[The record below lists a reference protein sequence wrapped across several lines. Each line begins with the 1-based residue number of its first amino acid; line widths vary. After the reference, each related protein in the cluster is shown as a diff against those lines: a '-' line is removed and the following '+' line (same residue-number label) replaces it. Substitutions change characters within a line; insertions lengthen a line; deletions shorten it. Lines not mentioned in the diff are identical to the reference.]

1 MNTIIIIVTRYI
13 SKFLLQLRMT
23 MKTNTYDLVLK
34 PEQYWILWRTSFLC
48 LITCFYAI
56 YKGFTDLA
64 ILPAAIFLTS
74 INYWRHPD
82 YSWRRYLD
90 ITVVFSSIFYLTY
103 WATKHAVTTRYYYYA
118 CLFIGLCFFMT
129 GIFYKKTNDLWWS
142 TYSHALFHVFGNLSG
157 MILFSGFVTTTPI

>member
-1 MNTIIIIVTRYI
+1 MINGCILYPKQYSYI
-13 SKFLLQLRMT
+13 YK
-23 MKTNTYDLVLK
+23 
-34 PEQYWILWRTSFLC
+34 ISFLSFFSS
-48 LITCFYAI
+48 LYAI
-56 YKGFTDLA
+56 YRGYYDLA
-64 ILPAAIFLTS
+64 LVPGSVFLTS
-74 INYWRHPD
+74 INYWRKPD

-157 MILFSGFVTTTPI
+157 MILFSGFVTATPI